1 MSNIREKL
9 VKLLQDDPN
18 SPVIGKLV
26 SEVEENYPADLDRDS
41 ELLYGVWDL
50 RWTSSSKLWLSQAP
64 WLENL
69 QILDPVRKRGGN
81 ILRLRGLLALQE
93 VLLYRQT

>member
-9 VKLLQDDPN
+9 VKLLQDAPN

-41 ELLYGVWDL
+41 DLLHGVWDL
-50 RWTSSSKLWLSQAP
+50 
-64 WLENL
+64 
-69 QILDPVRKRGGN
+69 
-81 ILRLRGLLALQE
+81 
-93 VLLYRQT
+93 

>member
-9 VKLLQDDPN
+9 VKLLQDAPN

-41 ELLYGVWDL
+41 ELLYGVWDMG
-50 RWTSSSKLWLSQAP
+50 SSV
-64 WLENL
+64 E
-69 QILDPVRKRGGN
+69 
-81 ILRLRGLLALQE
+81 
-93 VLLYRQT
+93 